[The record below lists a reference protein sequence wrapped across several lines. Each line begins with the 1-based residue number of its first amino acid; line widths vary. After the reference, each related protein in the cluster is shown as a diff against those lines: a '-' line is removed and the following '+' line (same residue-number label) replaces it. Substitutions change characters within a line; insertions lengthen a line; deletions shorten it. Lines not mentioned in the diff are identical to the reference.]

1 VTGRWRI
8 SFRKPEGSRP
18 VAAAAGVPFAAEE
31 SCVSDISLVF
41 CLELVIFEG
50 LPAGK
55 LLLSSVVIDS
65 MC

>member
-1 VTGRWRI
+1 
-8 SFRKPEGSRP
+8 